1 MRRGRDDASD
11 GVKSVLSG
19 LSWPLAAVMP
29 VTLCGPA
36 PCLVKRDGQ
45 NPVRSLTPL
54 GPPSFG
60 GIRDRQRPKR
70 VTFGLDAK
78 SYVRPK
84 RTQKR
89 TSIMSSDL
97 RVHARARRAS
107 LIEGPWIDWR
117 SDARGCRRVA
127 LAKVPAATRR
137 SADHAEHAARDTS
150 ARRRRR
156 RRDLRCR

>member
-70 VTFGLDAK
+70 VIRVSCGAFGIGPVYYRLLPSQRAYQAGTVGQEPTF
-78 SYVRPK
+78 
-84 RTQKR
+84 
-89 TSIMSSDL
+89 
-97 RVHARARRAS
+97 
-107 LIEGPWIDWR
+107 R
-117 SDARGCRRVA
+117 SQC
-127 LAKVPAATRR
+127 
-137 SADHAEHAARDTS
+137 E
-150 ARRRRR
+150 
-156 RRDLRCR
+156 